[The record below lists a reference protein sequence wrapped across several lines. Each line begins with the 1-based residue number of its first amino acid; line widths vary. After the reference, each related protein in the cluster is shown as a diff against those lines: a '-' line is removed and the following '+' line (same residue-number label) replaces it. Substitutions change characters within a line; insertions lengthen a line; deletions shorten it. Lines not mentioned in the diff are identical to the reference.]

1 MPNFPSLDAFGRHLD
16 KFSSEFAGEPLKRIS
31 TDVGVA
37 AKKIAA
43 VRVDADLGGTGF
55 SGWAA
60 PLDTRFDHVGDGKVS
75 FHPTRRSAG
84 PWTVAE
90 YGRNQTAG
98 PRMVGP
104 RLTKTGKVSKA
115 KGRRW
120 NGRTAPHHTATETT
134 ADIDRM
140 VARVAERSVVRA
152 IRKHWD

>member
-1 MPNFPSLDAFGRHLD
+1 MPDFASLEAFGRHVA
-16 KFSSEFAGEPLKRIS
+16 KFSGEFDGPQLKQIV
-31 TDVGVA
+31 TDVGVE

-43 VRVDADLGGTGF
+43 RHVDADLGGTGF

-60 PLDTRFDHVGDGKVS
+60 PLDTRFDHVAPGKVS

-98 PRMVGP
+98 PRLTGP
-104 RLTKTGKVSKA
+104 RLTRTGKVSKA

-120 NGRTAPHHTATETT
+120 NGRTSPHNTATETT
-134 ADIDRM
+134 ADIDRTTPKL
-140 VARVAERSVVRA
+140 VERAVVRA
-152 IRKHWD
+152 VRRYWD

>member
-1 MPNFPSLDAFGRHLD
+1 MPNFPSLDAFGRAIGS
-16 KFSSEFAGEPLKRIS
+16 FAAEFDRSRLRQITTEM
-31 TDVGVA
+31 GVE

-43 VRVDADLGGTGF
+43 THVDTDLGGTGF

-60 PLDTRFDHVGDGKVS
+60 PLDTRFDYVGDGKVS

-120 NGRTAPHHTATETT
+120 NGRTAPHHTASETT
-134 ADIDRM
+134 AEIDRQTPRIVEKA
-140 VARVAERSVVRA
+140 VAKAVR
-152 IRKHWD
+152 RYWD